1 MDSGH
6 PQIQTSYIA
15 VLWRRDV
22 YVLKGLPQ
30 GVLLL
35 LPLQTVLGGKN
46 FYQYFIR
53 YRNSDN
59 VPEFP
64 VQ

>member
-1 MDSGH
+1 MDSDR

-15 VLWRRDV
+15 VPWRKGV

-35 LPLQTVLGGKN
+35 LPLQTVLGRGKKLD
-46 FYQYFIR
+46 FHQQYLI
-53 YRNSDN
+53 STEM
-59 VPEFP
+59 VM
-64 VQ
+64 Q